1 MDTALETLIY
11 TADDHYLSDN
21 DLNRFAQDVQAL
33 ANRLEV
39 YEYIRDR
46 ELAILQPAAD
56 YLTEEFLGTDAKLL
70 ERTVVHWLS
79 ILRYAAMAMLFN
91 NPEYL
96 RRRLLEWLPD
106 LVAAYQLRDME
117 LAFYRL
123 LQTQLKSNLSPE
135 QMAMLKP
142 YLEDAYAVLLNA
154 QPSLQ
159 APA

>member
-1 MDTALETLIY
+1 
-11 TADDHYLSDN
+11 
-21 DLNRFAQDVQAL
+21 
-33 ANRLEV
+33 
-39 YEYIRDR
+39 
-46 ELAILQPAAD
+46 
-56 YLTEEFLGTDAKLL
+56 
-70 ERTVVHWLS
+70 
-79 ILRYAAMAMLFN
+79 MAMLFN

-135 QMAMLKP
+135 QMALLKP